1 MPDASDPSDRAR
13 RLVLAALANPAELPE
28 WRVADLDLVLRLL
41 RRVRLLGRVAWRLR
55 ETGGLAALP
64 AAAQDQLLGALA
76 MVEAR
81 ERLARWELRRLAQ
94 ALSDPA
100 VGQLVL
106 MKGCAYLLSGLPNC
120 RGRLF
125 ADVDLLVAES
135 CLGVAETRLLQ
146 FGWVGKPLTPYDDRY
161 YRLWTH
167 ELPPLSHP
175 EREVEVDLH
184 HNVVMR
190 TSRLRPD
197 AKLLL
202 SAARP
207 VPGSTYAVPDPVDLV
222 LHAMTHLLHGGEMDD
237 ALRELVDID
246 DLLRHFDRAE
256 PGFWQRFWPRAE
268 ALDLA
273 LPAYYGLRCASRLLG
288 TPVPAEVMA
297 ASATAAPSA
306 AVRAAMDALVPLAL
320 FPPHPDEPRNAV
332 RLARLALYVRSHWV
346 RMPPLMLFRHLAYKL
361 YRRHRPIVPI
371 GPQGLT

>member
-1 MPDASDPSDRAR
+1 MPDAGDPTARAR
-13 RLVLAALANPAELPE
+13 RLVLAALDNPAELPG
-28 WRVADLDLVLRLL
+28 WRVTDLDLVLRLL
-41 RRVRLLGRVAWRLR
+41 RRARLLGRVAWRLR
-55 ETGGLAALP
+55 ETGGLDALP
-64 AAAQDQLLGALA
+64 PAAQDQLQGALA

-81 ERLARWELRRLAQ
+81 ERLVRWELGRLAR

-100 VGQLVL
+100 VGRVVL
-106 MKGCAYLLSGLPNC
+106 MKGCAYLLAGLPNSP
-120 RGRLF
+120 GRLF

-135 CLGVAETRLLQ
+135 SLEIAERRLLQ
-146 FGWVGKPLTPYDDRY
+146 LGWEGKPLTPYDERY

-197 AKLLL
+197 ANLLL

-207 VPGSTYAVPDPVDLV
+207 IPGSIFAVLDPADLV

-246 DLLRHFDRAE
+246 DLLRHFSRAE
-256 PGFWQRFWPRAE
+256 PGFWQRLWPRAE

-273 LPAYYGLRCASRLLG
+273 RPAYYGLRFASRLLG
-288 TPVPAEVMA
+288 TPVPAEVLE
-297 ASATAAPSA
+297 ASARAAPSA
-306 AVRAAMDALVPLAL
+306 AVRGAMDALVPLAL
-320 FPPHPDEPRNAV
+320 FPPHPDERPKAV
-332 RLARLALYVRSHWV
+332 HLGRLALYVRSHWV
-346 RMPPLMLFRHLAYKL
+346 RMPPLMLARHLAYKL
-361 YRRHRPIVPI
+361 YRRHRPIVPT